1 MPKLNFSARVSTRI
15 LLTSRLWNQIVS
27 CKIIMMIILP
37 AASSILMSSFLGG
50 RRKQVENVLLRLF
63 ITREEWGL
71 LREIREIGSL
81 FLMAFVKLNLAFDI
95 ISMSTTT
102 YFPLFAALL
111 GFSSWF
117 KTCWPGSFFCR
128 RKYNCG
134 EKKSFLRKKTLSTY
148 FSLSRSRNLLRIVI
162 CGLLGDFFA
171 I

>member
-1 MPKLNFSARVSTRI
+1 MEPE
-15 LLTSRLWNQIVS
+15 IVS

-37 AASSILMSSFLGG
+37 ASSILMSSFSGG
-50 RRKQVENVLLRLF
+50 IRKQVENVLLLLF
-63 ITREEWGL
+63 ITREEWEL

-95 ISMSTTT
+95 ISMSTSMSTTT

-134 EKKSFLRKKTLSTY
+134 KKSFLWK
-148 FSLSRSRNLLRIVI
+148 NPLLTFPYLDLRTFKELWYAVF
-162 CGLLGDFFA
+162 L
-171 I
+171 

>member
-63 ITREEWGL
+63 ITREEWGF
-71 LREIREIGSL
+71 LREIREIRSL

-134 EKKSFLRKKTLSTY
+134 KKSFLRKKALSAY
-148 FSLSRSRNLLRIVI
+148 FSLSRSR
-162 CGLLGDFFA
+162 GTF
-171 I
+171 

>member
-1 MPKLNFSARVSTRI
+1 MEPE
-15 LLTSRLWNQIVS
+15 IVS

-37 AASSILMSSFLGG
+37 ASSILMSSFSGG
-50 RRKQVENVLLRLF
+50 IRKQVENVLLLLF

-95 ISMSTTT
+95 ISMSTSMSTTT

-128 RKYNCG
+128 RKYIIV
-134 EKKSFLRKKTLSTY
+134 EKKVFSEKNPSTY
-148 FSLSRSRNLLRIVI
+148 FSLSRSQNL
-162 CGLLGDFFA
+162 
-171 I
+171 

>member
-37 AASSILMSSFLGG
+37 ASSILMSSFSGG
-50 RRKQVENVLLRLF
+50 IRKQVENVLLLLF

-117 KTCWPGSFFCR
+117 KTCWLGSFFCR
-128 RKYNCG
+128 GKYNCG
-134 EKKSFLRKKTLSTY
+134 KKKFSLKKKKPSTY
-148 FSLSRSRNLLRIVI
+148 FSLSRSQNLLRIVI